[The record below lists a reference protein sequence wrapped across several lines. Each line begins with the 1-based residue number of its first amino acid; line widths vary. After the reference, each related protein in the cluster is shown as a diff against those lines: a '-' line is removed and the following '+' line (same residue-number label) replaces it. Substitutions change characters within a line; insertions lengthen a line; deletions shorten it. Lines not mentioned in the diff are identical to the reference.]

1 MLDVVGYFII
11 ISVHILSLGPKT
23 QEAPVPK
30 MKTKKAVA
38 KRFKLTKNG
47 KVIRR
52 NQLTGHFM
60 CGKSSKRRRNLRRA
74 SVMTGGSAKNIAK
87 LLQG

>member
-1 MLDVVGYFII
+1 
-11 ISVHILSLGPKT
+11 
-23 QEAPVPK
+23 

-60 CGKSSKRRRNLRRA
+60 CAKSSKRRRKLRRA
-74 SVMTGGSAKNIAK
+74 VMTGGSAKNIAK